1 MTTTYTISSKFTRCT
16 HMRPSSQKTGIAFAL
31 LLVFNLT
38 QFTLNRGNEII
49 IADNNTKKEE
59 IQQAEIIGFCAV
71 PANDENF
78 FLYRLNVYTQ
88 TYIYICVTV
97 ASSSLP
103 LLFHCVTNFLFCL
116 IQHYYNYYCFFML
129 LLFTSCFVL
138 EIFFASSTQR
148 YSRF

>member
-1 MTTTYTISSKFTRCT
+1 
-16 HMRPSSQKTGIAFAL
+16 MRPSSQKTGIAFAL

-88 TYIYICVTV
+88 TYIYMCDRRKFISPSAV
-97 ASSSLP
+97 SLCNKFSILSYTT
-103 LLFHCVTNFLFCL
+103 LL
-116 IQHYYNYYCFFML
+116 
-129 LLFTSCFVL
+129 
-138 EIFFASSTQR
+138 
-148 YSRF
+148 